1 MDVGYIERRED
12 HALEL
17 LAQDGFEALSV
28 EAIARRAGISRV
40 NVYRSFGNLQGLV
53 PALLRREEA
62 QVRQQLEALV
72 PAEPGDRSPRLLLVT
87 RSRAFVMAEPLTW
100 RVALGGPRARRRH
113 FRRTV
118 ARGAPISRR
127 GYGHSSRRASKGST
141 RRLRTSTSICSRA
154 SS

>member
-72 PAEPGDRSPRLLLVT
+72 PAEPGDAL
-87 RSRAFVMAEPLTW
+87 RAC
-100 RVALGGPRARRRH
+100 
-113 FRRTV
+113 
-118 ARGAPISRR
+118 
-127 GYGHSSRRASKGST
+127 
-141 RRLRTSTSICSRA
+141 CS
-154 SS
+154 